1 LLTNFF
7 LAAAILFQVLAAAMA
22 LSLIRVTGKSLAWIL
37 ISAALCLMV
46 ARRIMPFIDAL
57 ARRPSSGDQAYEFI
71 GMLLSACMAAG
82 VALIKPIFR
91 EVFES
96 ERRLAESERRYRGYF
111 ELPIVGFATVSED
124 RRWISVNDRLC
135 EMVAAQREEL
145 VGATVDD
152 RTVAGDGGA
161 EPSLAGDALSGAIE
175 GYVIDKRMTRGR
187 GGEVIWV
194 SQAARY
200 VPGRDGAPGYFVLII
215 QDISERKAYESRLSG
230 SLAEKEVL
238 LRELHHRTKNNMQ
251 VICSLLN
258 LECAKCDDP
267 KLAEEFHT
275 IEGRIQSMSLVH
287 EKLYRSRDLS
297 RIDLA
302 EYIGDLVELLMYSYG
317 AKPERIRVSKSLAS
331 VLVPIDIA
339 IPCGLI
345 LHEVISN
352 SLKHAFPNDRA
363 GCLDLR
369 LESTEDGHV
378 RIAISDDGIGLAKD
392 FDLRTCAGMGIKTI
406 FALSEQINGEIAFDT
421 SRGVTCTLCFLSS
434 AEPDPDMGGPEA
446 LIASARG
453 AKDPD

>member
-1 LLTNFF
+1 VLTYLC
-7 LAAAILFQVLAAAMA
+7 LAAAILLQVAAAAMA
-22 LSLIRVTGKSLAWIL
+22 LSLIRVTGRSLAWIL

-46 ARRIMPFIDAL
+46 VRRIIPFVGAM
-57 ARRPSSGDQAYEFI
+57 ASQPSASDPAYELI

-96 ERRLAESERRYRGYF
+96 ERRLAESERKYRGYF

-124 RRWISVNDRLC
+124 RRWIAVNDRLC
-135 EMVAAQREEL
+135 EMVAATREEL
-145 VGATVDD
+145 VGAPVDD

-161 EPSLAGDALSGAIE
+161 EPGLASDALAGAIE
-175 GYVIDKRMTRGR
+175 GFVIDKRMTRGR
-187 GGEVIWV
+187 SGEIIWV

-215 QDISERKAYESRLSG
+215 QDISERKAYERRLTG

-258 LECAKCDDP
+258 LECAKCADP
-267 KLAEEFHT
+267 KVAEEFHT

-302 EYIGDLVELLMYSYG
+302 EYIGDLIELLTHSYG
-317 AKPERIRVSKSLAS
+317 AEPDRIRVTESLVS
-331 VLVPIDIA
+331 TLVPIDIA

-352 SLKHAFPNDRA
+352 SLKHAFPNERA
-363 GCLDLR
+363 GCLDIR
-369 LESTEDGHV
+369 LESQEDGRV

-392 FDLRTCAGMGIKTI
+392 FDFRTCDGMGMRTI
-406 FALSEQINGEIAFDT
+406 FALTAQINGEIAFDA
-421 SRGVTCTLCFLSS
+421 SRGVSCILCFRSS
-434 AEPDPDMGGPEA
+434 AGYALEMGGPDA
-446 LIASARG
+446 RAASAKD
-453 AKDPD
+453 AIDPD